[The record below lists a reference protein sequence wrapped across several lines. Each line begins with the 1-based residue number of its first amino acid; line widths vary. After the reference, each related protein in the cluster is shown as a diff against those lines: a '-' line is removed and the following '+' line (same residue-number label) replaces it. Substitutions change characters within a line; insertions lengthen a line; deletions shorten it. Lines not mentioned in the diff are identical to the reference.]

1 MSNAANTD
9 QGLSKLVDDL
19 RHQVGALRTAQNR
32 SIAGFCARQGFSRA
46 HYYNLKKQRKG
57 PREAHAGSRVIIT
70 PEAERDWE
78 RDREAEAARLQ
89 HR

>member
-1 MSNAANTD
+1 MLQT
-9 QGLSKLVDDL
+9 QIKGCLSWLTISVT
-19 RHQVGALRTAQNR
+19 RSPRFGRRRTAR
-32 SIAGFCARQGFSRA
+32 LLDSARAKVSRA

-57 PREAHAGSRVIIT
+57 PREAHAGSRVLIT